1 MPFDVDLFV
10 IGAGSGGV
18 RAARLVAQGGFRVAQ
33 AEEFRYG
40 GTCVIR
46 GCVPK
51 KLMVYGSEYGSALKE
66 AEGFGWSVG
75 ETQFDWPTLRDAVA
89 GTVDRLEGI
98 YERNLGKA
106 AVTLYRD
113 RAVIKDH
120 HTVHLTETGK
130 DITAKKI
137 LVAVGGTPL
146 RDAQIDPDGLG
157 LTSDEV
163 FSLDKRPDRIAIVGG
178 GYIAIEFAH
187 IFAGLGCDV
196 TLLYRGERLLKA
208 FDQDISVRV
217 EKNIESAGI
226 RLLKKTNPI
235 SLTAD
240 GEDRVVALDS
250 GETLRLDQLMWAIGR
265 RPKTDSLGLDQAGV
279 ELDRAGAIIVNDDY
293 QTSTDSIFAVG
304 DVTNRVN
311 LTPVAIREGAAFAG
325 TQFLEAPKRMNYHDI
340 PKAVFSQPPVGT
352 VGVSEE
358 QCHAAGHSIDVYE
371 SEFRPLKNGI
381 AGLEAGMYMKLI
393 VEQGTEKVI
402 GCHLVGPD
410 APEMVQLVAIA
421 IKAGLTKDQF
431 DDTCALHPTAAEEL
445 VTMASKRA

>member
-1 MPFDVDLFV
+1 MAFDVDLFV

-51 KLMVYGSEYGSALKE
+51 KLMVNGSEYGSALKE

-75 ETQFDWPTLRDAVA
+75 ETRFDWATLRDAVA

-106 AVTLYRD
+106 DVTLHRD
-113 RAVIKDH
+113 RAIVKDQ
-120 HTVHLTETGK
+120 HTVHLIGA
-130 DITAKKI
+130 DRDLTAKKI
-137 LVAVGGTPL
+137 LIAVGGTPL
-146 RDAQIDPDGLG
+146 RDERVDPDGVG
-157 LTSDEV
+157 ITSDEV
-163 FSLDKRPDRIAIVGG
+163 FSLEKRPDRIAIVGG

-187 IFAGLGCDV
+187 IFAGLGSDV
-196 TLLYRGERLLKA
+196 TLIYRGERLLKA
-208 FDQDISVRV
+208 FDQDISDRV
-217 EKNIESAGI
+217 ERNIESAGI
-226 RLLKKTNPI
+226 RLLKRTNPVRV
-235 SLTAD
+235 TAD
-240 GEDRVVALDS
+240 AEDRIVTLDTS
-250 GETLRLDQLMWAIGR
+250 ETLRVDQLMWAIGR
-265 RPKTDSLGLDQAGV
+265 RPKTDGLGLEQAGV
-279 ELDRAGAIIVNDDY
+279 KIDRAGAIIVDDDY

-325 TQFLEAPKRMNYHDI
+325 TQFLNAPKRMNYHDI

-358 QCHAAGHSIDVYE
+358 QCHAAGHLIDVYE

-381 AGLEAGMYMKLI
+381 AGLETGMYMKLI
-393 VEQGTEKVI
+393 VEQGTDKVI

-410 APEMVQLVAIA
+410 APEMIQLVAIA
-421 IKAGLTKDQF
+421 VKAGLTKEQF
-431 DDTCALHPTAAEEL
+431 DETCALHPTAAEEL
-445 VTMASKRA
+445 VTMASKRT